1 MSPQSDQPE
10 FTNPIYRPLSRE
22 QMAWRAAQDLPEGAY
37 VNLGIGIPTLA
48 ASYVPPGREVIFH
61 SENGILGM
69 GPKPEPGKEDPYM
82 IDAGKNK
89 TTLVAGGCFVH
100 HADAFLMIRGG
111 HLDVSLL
118 GAFEVSEKGDLA
130 NWTTEDPAFP
140 PGVGGAMDLAVGA
153 KEIRVIMEHTGKKG
167 EPRILKR
174 CTYPLTA
181 AGCVKRIYT
190 NLAVIDVTPQG
201 LSVIEMI
208 AGHDAGEAAGAD
220 RAEAATRF
228 TLAGIVG
235 SRGPRRIDCR
245 LGWEPARRR
254 PKPSSVSCLEE
265 RHLSI
270 TTLDYLISCIEKK
283 NCDNRPVSI
292 PSPKTIR
299 RRPA

>member
-1 MSPQSDQPE
+1 MTAKSHQPE
-10 FTNPIYRPLSRE
+10 SYQALTRE

-48 ASYVPPGREVIFH
+48 ASFVPPGREVIFH

-82 IDAGKNK
+82 VDAGK
-89 TTLVAGGCFVH
+89 TTLVPGGCFVH

-153 KEIRVIMEHTGKKG
+153 KAIRIIMEHTSKNG

-181 AGCVKRIYT
+181 AKCVKRIYT
-190 NLAVIDVTPQG
+190 NLAVVDLTPQG
-201 LSVIEMI
+201 LFVVEMI
-208 AGHDAGEAAGAD
+208 AGM
-220 RAEAATRF
+220 
-228 TLAGIVG
+228 
-235 SRGPRRIDCR
+235 
-245 LGWEPARRR
+245 
-254 PKPSSVSCLEE
+254 
-265 RHLSI
+265 
-270 TTLDYLISCIEKK
+270 TLDKLQALTE
-283 NCDNRPVSI
+283 
-292 PSPKTIR
+292 PKLQLAPNWQILAP
-299 RRPA
+299 PAAPEVRAA

>member
-1 MSPQSDQPE
+1 M
-10 FTNPIYRPLSRE
+10 TPLTRE

-48 ASYVPPGREVIFH
+48 ASYVPQGREVIFH

-82 IDAGKNK
+82 VDAGKNK

-111 HLDVSLL
+111 HLDISLL

-153 KEIRVIMEHTGKKG
+153 RQVRVIMEHTSKKG
-167 EPRILKR
+167 EPRILKH
-174 CTYPLTA
+174 CSYPLTA
-181 AGCVKRIYT
+181 PACVKRIYT

-201 LSVIEMI
+201 LFVLEMVPGMTLTSLQ
-208 AGHDAGEAAGAD
+208 AMTEPKLQLADGFQALAPPEAK
-220 RAEAATRF
+220 AA
-228 TLAGIVG
+228 
-235 SRGPRRIDCR
+235 
-245 LGWEPARRR
+245 
-254 PKPSSVSCLEE
+254 
-265 RHLSI
+265 
-270 TTLDYLISCIEKK
+270 
-283 NCDNRPVSI
+283 
-292 PSPKTIR
+292 
-299 RRPA
+299 